1 MERRGSG
8 AGGGLGGGGAGA
20 QGGVHLLDIG
30 SESEQDD
37 DELMRVLCPDEEGEQ
52 QGKGNRQKAA
62 IGGEV
67 GVTEGDDLVKAQSR
81 FLSVFG
87 L

>member
-1 MERRGSG
+1 MEGGGSG
-8 AGGGLGGGGAGA
+8 AGGGLGGAAA
-20 QGGVHLLDIG
+20 QGGVHVLDMG
-30 SESEQDD
+30 SGSEQDE
-37 DELMRVLCPDEEGEQ
+37 DELMRVLCPDEEEGEQ
-52 QGKGNRQKAA
+52 QGKGDRQKAA

-67 GVTEGDDLVKAQSR
+67 GVTEGDDLVKAQSS

>member
-1 MERRGSG
+1 
-8 AGGGLGGGGAGA
+8 
-20 QGGVHLLDIG
+20 
-30 SESEQDD
+30 
-37 DELMRVLCPDEEGEQ
+37 MRVLCPDEEEGEQ
-52 QGKGNRQKAA
+52 QGKGDRQKAA